1 MVGRVQFRP
10 GRRLRAAVRCLRRSW
25 WSNRVARSHLVAHG
39 GMGDWKSD
47 PGVLS
52 PFANQWNW
60 SVVFPAKMPGR
71 ATRFQ
76 GTGWLS
82 IRVPTRSPSTAF
94 SILPSFLKL
103 KIKIGISCSMQC
115 VIAVL
120 SMNRRF

>member
-1 MVGRVQFRP
+1 MVGRAKCRP
-10 GRRLRAAVRCLRRSW
+10 GRGLSTAVGCLRRGW
-25 WSNRVARSHLVAHG
+25 WWNWVARSHLVAFG

-52 PFANQWNW
+52 RLAIQWNW
-60 SVVFPAKMPGR
+60 SLKLPATIPGR